1 MQTGSLSLNKFHVDL
16 ILLWVPKCAGNA
28 VVLLF
33 LDDDILIN
41 KIWLFQFSVLVI
53 LFQSSKRKQTIFR
66 LLIFFFLC

>member
-1 MQTGSLSLNKFHVDL
+1 MQTGSLSLNKFHADL
-16 ILLWVPKCAGNA
+16 ILLWVPKYAGNV

-33 LDDDILIN
+33 LDDILIS

>member
-1 MQTGSLSLNKFHVDL
+1 MQTGSLSLNNFHADL
-16 ILLWVPKCAGNA
+16 ILLWVPKYAGNA

-33 LDDDILIN
+33 LDDILIS

>member
-16 ILLWVPKCAGNA
+16 ILLWVPKYAGNA

-33 LDDDILIN
+33 LDDILIS
-41 KIWLFQFSVLVI
+41 KIWLCQFSVLVI

>member
-1 MQTGSLSLNKFHVDL
+1 MQTGSLSLNKFHADL
-16 ILLWVPKCAGNA
+16 ILLWVPKYAGNA

-33 LDDDILIN
+33 LDDILIS